1 MAILAFPPIESA
13 DENGLLALGGDLEVE
28 SLLMAYNLG
37 IFPWPINDRYP
48 LAWFSPDPRGVLEFS
63 NLHLSRSLKKS
74 IKKRDWVVTFNQ
86 DFEHIIQQCSDTTH
100 RSKKEAQGTWITKEI
115 IEAYIKFHQAGYA
128 YSVEVR
134 LEDKIVGGLYGVQ
147 IGNAFSGESMFH
159 IETDASKI
167 AIISLLYLLNSH
179 AIHWLDTQMVTSVI
193 GDLGGVEIERDDFIK
208 NLNQLK
214 HAPKKLKLDEIKPIH
229 VQDFILG

>member
-37 IFPWPINDRYP
+37 IFPWPINERYP
-48 LAWFSPDPRGVLEFS
+48 LAWFSPDPRGILDFN

-74 IKKRDWVVTFNQ
+74 IKKKDWVVTFNQ
-86 DFEHIIQQCSDTTH
+86 DFKQIIQQCSDTTN

-115 IEAYIKFHQAGYA
+115 IDAYIKFHQAGYA

-134 LEDKIVGGLYGVQ
+134 IDNNIVGGLYGVQ
-147 IGNAFSGESMFH
+147 LGNAFSGESMFH
-159 IETDASKI
+159 TETDASKI
-167 AIISLLYLLNSH
+167 AIITLMHLLNKH
-179 AIHWLDTQMVTSVI
+179 GVHWLDTQMVTSVI
-193 GDLGGVEIERDDFIK
+193 GDLGGIEISRDDFIN
-208 NLNQLK
+208 NLNQFK
-214 HAPKKLKLDEIKPIH
+214 NIKEVLNLNKIQPIH
-229 VQDFILG
+229 VETFILS